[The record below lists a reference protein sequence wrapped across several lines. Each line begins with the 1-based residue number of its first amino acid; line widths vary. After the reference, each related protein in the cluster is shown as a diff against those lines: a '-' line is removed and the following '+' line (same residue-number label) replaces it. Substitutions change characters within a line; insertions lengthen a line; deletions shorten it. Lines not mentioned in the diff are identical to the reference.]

1 MELAK
6 IRPKPASKKITKKIA
21 IGGNVKSQVNIKKY
35 FESKEKIID
44 SGRGSENKR
53 TSLNSGIAVT
63 TTSTKKLRNVGSIG
77 SLNHGRAHRMNLFSS
92 KLTEPESNLEYGLGG
107 NSGSPVSDIINI
119 GSARPNNI
127 DPTHQFK

>member
-6 IRPKPASKKITKKIA
+6 IRAKPASKKITKKLA

-53 TSLNSGIAVT
+53 TSLNSGIAIT

-77 SLNHGRAHRMNLFSS
+77 SLNHGRAHRINLFSS
-92 KLTEPESNLEYGLGG
+92 KLTEPESNLEYRLVG

-119 GSARPNNI
+119 DSARPNYI
-127 DPTHQFK
+127 DPSNQFK

>member
-6 IRPKPASKKITKKIA
+6 IRTKPASKKITKKLA

-53 TSLNSGIAVT
+53 TSLNSGIAIT

-77 SLNHGRAHRMNLFSS
+77 SLNHGRAHRINLFSS
-92 KLTEPESNLEYGLGG
+92 KLTEPESNLEYRLVG

-119 GSARPNNI
+119 DSARPNYI
-127 DPTHQFK
+127 DPSNQFK